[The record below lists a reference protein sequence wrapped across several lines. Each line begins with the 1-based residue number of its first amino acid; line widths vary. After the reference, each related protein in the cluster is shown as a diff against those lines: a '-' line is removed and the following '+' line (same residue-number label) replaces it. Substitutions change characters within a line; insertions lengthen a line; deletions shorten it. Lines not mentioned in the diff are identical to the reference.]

1 MLPTKLDLT
10 EKVAA
15 TLKRLRLEHPV
26 DGEILTAENL
36 SKSIGNNRAWM
47 SQIESRRLK
56 KIKREDVIK
65 IYRLLHGISDDK
77 IAEQIAEADLC
88 SSYENR
94 YDSEKSKSSFVN
106 DSYSEGMISL
116 DNLISDLR
124 DVLFEKY
131 TQLDNDEDRNTL
143 LGCIESMIDNFKNDY
158 EHTHLIYTVHIPY
171 ADPDYLGQSHA
182 DECYKSL
189 DNVYKEYVLS
199 LHEAFDKVDIDS
211 FLENYE
217 SIYNNIM
224 AGLNTVDTSDPF
236 DIVESIVEIQ
246 HYSRRFFCYI
256 ERVQNNKVPSLNVNP
271 DKIFTLFTKML
282 NALLNKMKLN
292 RSFSCKAPT
301 FQSSTSELDALQLE
315 INNIIMTA
323 IKIVTEQRNKI
334 SE

>member
-1 MLPTKLDLT
+1 MLPTKIELT
-10 EKVAA
+10 EKIAA

-36 SKSIGNNRAWM
+36 SKTIGNNRAWM

-65 IYRLLHGISDDK
+65 IYKLLHGISDDK

-88 SSYENR
+88 SSDNR
-94 YDSEKSKSSFVN
+94 YDSSKSKSSFVN

-124 DVLFEKY
+124 DVLLEKY
-131 TQLDNDEDRNTL
+131 KQLDSDWDRNSL

-158 EHTHLIYTVHIPY
+158 EHTQLIYTAPIPY

-182 DECYKSL
+182 EECYKSL
-189 DNVYKEYVLS
+189 DDVYKNYVLS
-199 LHEAFDKVDIDS
+199 LHEAFNKVDIDS

-217 SIYNNIM
+217 SIYNKIM
-224 AGLNTVDTSDPF
+224 DELNTVDTTDPF

-256 ERVQNNKVPSLNVNP
+256 ERVRNNKVHSLDVNL

-282 NALLNKMKLN
+282 NTLLNKMKLN
-292 RSFSCKAPT
+292 HSFSCKAPT

-334 SE
+334 NQ